1 MMKIK
6 EFSANPA
13 VSGINLPY
21 KTLSNSPAKTGFT
34 EYRQR
39 TLWCPASP
47 RHAGQVGIPGAILR
61 SYSKL
66 LVRILKEVA

>member
-21 KTLSNSPAKTGFT
+21 KTLSNGPAKTGFT

-39 TLWCPASP
+39 TLWCPAS
-47 RHAGQVGIPGAILR
+47 AEFLGLSLEVILIFW
-61 SYSKL
+61 Y
-66 LVRILKEVA
+66 AY

>member
-39 TLWCPASP
+39 TLWCPAS
-47 RHAGQVGIPGAILR
+47 AEFLGLSLEVILIFW
-61 SYSKL
+61 Y
-66 LVRILKEVA
+66 AY